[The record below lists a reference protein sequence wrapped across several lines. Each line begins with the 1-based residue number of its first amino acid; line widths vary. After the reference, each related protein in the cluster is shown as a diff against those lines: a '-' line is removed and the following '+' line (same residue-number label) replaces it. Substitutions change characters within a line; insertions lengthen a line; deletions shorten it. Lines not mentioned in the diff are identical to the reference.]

1 MADAVANPRLGRQAL
16 RLALAGT
23 LAFAFAEYQD
33 WEFSFL
39 APMLAVQFLGALP
52 TGIRLGQALA
62 IPIILGGASFAAL
75 IVSTYL
81 SGNPAIIE
89 SLNGKFRAECLNV
102 HWFTSL
108 DEMRP
113 HSAIGNKPPM
123 ALMNGSDVHGPV

>member
-1 MADAVANPRLGRQAL
+1 MAEVTASSRLGRQAL

-52 TGIRLGQALA
+52 SGIRLGQALA
-62 IPIILGGASFAAL
+62 IPIILGVASFAAL

-81 SGNPAIIE
+81 GGNPAI
-89 SLNGKFRAECLNV
+89 
-102 HWFTSL
+102 
-108 DEMRP
+108 M
-113 HSAIGNKPPM
+113 
-123 ALMNGSDVHGPV
+123 LMVVGLIVFLAF